1 MHKSGFVNVI
11 GMPNVGK
18 SSLIN
23 LLIGENLLITSPKA
37 QTTRH
42 RILGILSSDKFQ
54 LIFSDTPGLIKPN
67 YKLQESM
74 VNATMSV
81 LKDADIF
88 LLVIQIGD
96 NYNFDYDLTKKIIL
110 SKKPIII
117 LINKIDLGDQKKLEK
132 TIEFWKKII
141 PDSLIIPISVKEKF
155 QTDNLVEK
163 IVELLPIHPAYFPKD
178 QLTDKTERF
187 FVNEKI
193 REKILNLYKQ
203 EIPYS
208 VEVETEVFDFKDKI
222 LKLSSVIYVERETQK
237 GILIGHNGES
247 IKKLGVEARKDLEN
261 FFNKKIHLE
270 LYVKV
275 NKNWRSSSTKL
286 KRFGYQTWHK
296 I

>member
-132 TIEFWKKII
+132 TIEFWKRII

-286 KRFGYQTWHK
+286 KRFGYQT
-296 I
+296 

>member
-193 REKILNLYKQ
+193 REKILNLYNQ

-286 KRFGYQTWHK
+286 KRFGYQT
-296 I
+296 

>member
-11 GMPNVGK
+11 GKPNVGK

-74 VNATMSV
+74 VNATMSA
-81 LKDADIF
+81 LKDADIL
-88 LLVIQIGD
+88 LLVVEIGD
-96 NYNFDYDLTKKIIL
+96 NYNFDIDLTKKIIL

-132 TIEFWKKII
+132 TIEFWKKNI

-155 QTDNLVEK
+155 QTDNLLEK

-193 REKILNLYKQ
+193 REKILNLYKK

-247 IKKLGVEARKDLEN
+247 IKKLGVESRKDLEN
-261 FFNKKIHLE
+261 FFYKKIHLE

-286 KRFGYQTWHK
+286 KRFGYQT
-296 I
+296 

>member
-88 LLVIQIGD
+88 LLVIEIGD

-132 TIEFWKKII
+132 TIEFWKKNI
-141 PDSLIIPISVKEKF
+141 PGSLIIPISVKEKF

-193 REKILNLYKQ
+193 REKILNIYKR

-208 VEVETEVFDFKDKI
+208 VEVKTEVFDFKDKI

-286 KRFGYQTWHK
+286 KRFGYQT
-296 I
+296 